1 MKGTFKAL
9 FILFIIV
16 TLTVLCA
23 VSVGA
28 EETLPSEE
36 TAEQTAAAEDE
47 ANSDMEDAD
56 AQNPFE
62 DFYTAVLSY
71 SSEILCLITLILSL
85 VLTHAYRRGLV
96 PLVKGAVHALGGAVG
111 GLTEK
116 ADEEADRISALTEGA
131 QERLMLIE
139 DGIRLVTDK
148 LEAFAIKLAELDADK
163 TERERTSSVLLSQT
177 EMLYDLMMTSG
188 LPLYQKEAIGEK
200 MAKLKE
206 KINEADKEYGALS
219 D

>member
-28 EETLPSEE
+28 EEALPTEE
-36 TAEQTAAAEDE
+36 TAEQTAAAEGE
-47 ANSDMEDAD
+47 ANSDTEDAD

-96 PLVKGAVHALGGAVG
+96 PLVKGAV
-111 GLTEK
+111 
-116 ADEEADRISALTEGA
+116 
-131 QERLMLIE
+131 
-139 DGIRLVTDK
+139 
-148 LEAFAIKLAELDADK
+148 
-163 TERERTSSVLLSQT
+163 
-177 EMLYDLMMTSG
+177 MTSPSITKKA
-188 LPLYQKEAIGEK
+188 LEVPISSTYLCS
-200 MAKLKE
+200 MASSHSTSLQPC
-206 KINEADKEYGALS
+206 ALAVTIARMPPA
-219 D
+219 